1 MGCNQIKIYNDSS
14 APLIHNFDWMKDI
27 QDEAKLSEMTI
38 PDTHDTMSLFG
49 ICYSRTQTW
58 TLLEQMKAG

>member
-1 MGCNQIKIYNDSS
+1 
-14 APLIHNFDWMKDI
+14 MKDI

-38 PDTHDTMSLFG
+38 PGTHDTMSLFG